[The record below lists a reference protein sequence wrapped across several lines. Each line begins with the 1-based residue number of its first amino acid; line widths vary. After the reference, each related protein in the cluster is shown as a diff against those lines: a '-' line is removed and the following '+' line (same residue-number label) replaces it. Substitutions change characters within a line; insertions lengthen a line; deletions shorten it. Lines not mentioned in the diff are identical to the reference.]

1 MRCIRYQ
8 HLKQKTM
15 NDNKKTALQVSALCN
30 GTVIDH
36 IPADKLF
43 AVVNLL
49 NIPAMGNNV
58 TIGYNLESK
67 KLGKKGLIKISDRFF
82 TDDEINK
89 ISVVAPNVV
98 LNTIRDYNVVEKRE
112 VKMPDEIHNIIKC
125 NNLNC
130 ITNNEP
136 METHFYV
143 ANRETHTL
151 KCRYCEKEVNLDD
164 ITLL

>member
-1 MRCIRYQ
+1 MNENN
-8 HLKQKTM
+8 KQ
-15 NDNKKTALQVSALCN
+15 ALQVSALCN

-49 NIPAMGNNV
+49 EISTMSNNV
-58 TIGYNLESK
+58 TIGFNLESK

>member
-1 MRCIRYQ
+1 
-8 HLKQKTM
+8 M
-15 NDNKKTALQVSALCN
+15 NDNKKPALQVSALCN

-49 NIPAMGNNV
+49 DIPSMGNNV

-89 ISVVAPNVV
+89 ISVIAPNVV

-136 METHFYV
+136 MATHFYV
-143 ANRETHTL
+143 ANRDTHTL
-151 KCRYCEKEVNLDD
+151 KCRYCEKEININDAK
-164 ITLL
+164 LL

>member
-1 MRCIRYQ
+1 
-8 HLKQKTM
+8 M
-15 NDNKKTALQVSALCN
+15 NENNKPALQVSALCN

-49 NIPAMGNNV
+49 NIPTMSNNV

-67 KLGKKGLIKISDRFF
+67 KLGKKGLIKIADRFF

-136 METHFYV
+136 MATHFYV
-143 ANRETHTL
+143 SNRDTHTL
-151 KCRYCEKEVNLDD
+151 KCRYCEKEVSLDD
-164 ITLL
+164 IKLL

>member
-1 MRCIRYQ
+1 M
-8 HLKQKTM
+8 K
-15 NDNKKTALQVSALCN
+15 DNNKYAMQVSALCD

-49 NIPAMGNNV
+49 DIPSFTGNV
-58 TIGYNLESK
+58 TIGYNLDSK
-67 KLGKKGLIKISDRFF
+67 KLGKKGLIKIADYFF

-98 LNTIRDYNVVEKRE
+98 LNTIRNYKVVEKRE
-112 VKMPDEIHNIIKC
+112 VKMPDELHNIIKC

-136 METHFYV
+136 MATHFYV
-143 ANRETHTL
+143 SNRKNGTL
-151 KCRYCEKEVNLDD
+151 KCRYCEKELN
-164 ITLL
+164 INNAQLLEQ

>member
-1 MRCIRYQ
+1 
-8 HLKQKTM
+8 M
-15 NDNKKTALQVSALCN
+15 NENKKPALQVSALCN

-49 NIPAMGNNV
+49 DIPAMSNNV

-89 ISVVAPNVV
+89 ISVIAPNVV
-98 LNTIRDYNVVEKRE
+98 LNTIRDYKVVEKRE

-164 ITLL
+164 IKLL

>member
-1 MRCIRYQ
+1 
-8 HLKQKTM
+8 M
-15 NDNKKTALQVSALCN
+15 NENNKPALQVSALCN

-49 NIPAMGNNV
+49 NIPTMSNNV

-67 KLGKKGLIKISDRFF
+67 KLGKKGLIKIADRFF
-82 TDDEINK
+82 TDDEVNK

-136 METHFYV
+136 MTTHFYV
-143 ANRETHTL
+143 SNRDTHTL
-151 KCRYCEKEVNLDD
+151 KCRYCEKEVSLDD
-164 ITLL
+164 IKLL

>member
-1 MRCIRYQ
+1 M
-8 HLKQKTM
+8 QKTSERFNEIWNSGNYESEIKVVINGVEYFENQLM
-15 NDNKKTALQVSALCN
+15 DVS
-30 GTVIDH
+30 I
-36 IPADKLF
+36 KRELF
-43 AVVNLL
+43 G
-49 NIPAMGNNV
+49 GNNV

-98 LNTIRDYNVVEKRE
+98 LNTIRDYCVVEKRE
-112 VKMPDEIHNIIKC
+112 VKMPDEIHNIIRC

-151 KCRYCEKEVNLDD
+151 KCRYCEKEVSLDD

>member
-1 MRCIRYQ
+1 
-8 HLKQKTM
+8 M

-49 NIPAMGNNV
+49 DIPAMGNNV

-98 LNTIRDYNVVEKRE
+98 LNTIRDYSVVEKRE
-112 VKMPDEIHNIIKC
+112 VRMPDEIHNIIKC

>member
-1 MRCIRYQ
+1 
-8 HLKQKTM
+8 M
-15 NDNKKTALQVSALCN
+15 NENKKPALQVSALCN

-49 NIPAMGNNV
+49 DIPAMSNNV

-143 ANRETHTL
+143 ANRDTHTL
-151 KCRYCEKEVNLDD
+151 KCCYCEKEVSLDD
-164 ITLL
+164 IKLL

>member
-1 MRCIRYQ
+1 
-8 HLKQKTM
+8 M
-15 NDNKKTALQVSALCN
+15 NENKKPALQVSALCN

-49 NIPAMGNNV
+49 DIPAMGNNV

-151 KCRYCEKEVNLDD
+151 KCRYCEKEVSLDD
-164 ITLL
+164 IKLL

>member
-1 MRCIRYQ
+1 
-8 HLKQKTM
+8 M
-15 NDNKKTALQVSALCN
+15 NDNKKPALQVSALCN

-49 NIPAMGNNV
+49 NIPSMGNNV
-58 TIGYNLESK
+58 TIGHNLESK

-82 TDDEINK
+82 TDDEVSK

-98 LNTIRDYNVVEKRE
+98 LNTIRDYQVVEKRE
-112 VKMPDEIHNIIKC
+112 LRMPDELHNIIKC

-136 METHFYV
+136 MATHFTV
-143 ANRETHTL
+143 SNRAEGTV
-151 KCRYCEKEVNLDD
+151 KCRYCEKELNINDAK
-164 ITLL
+164 LL

>member
-1 MRCIRYQ
+1 
-8 HLKQKTM
+8 M
-15 NDNKKTALQVSALCN
+15 NEKNENKKTALQVSALCN

-49 NIPAMGNNV
+49 EIHKMSNNV

-67 KLGKKGLIKISDRFF
+67 KLGKKGLIKIADRFF

-89 ISVVAPNVV
+89 ISVVAPNIV

-112 VKMPDEIHNIIKC
+112 LRMPDEIRNIIKC

-136 METHFYV
+136 MATHFYV
-143 ANRETHTL
+143 TNSETGTL
-151 KCRYCEKEVNLDD
+151 KCRYCEKEVNINDVN
-164 ITLL
+164 LL

>member
-1 MRCIRYQ
+1 
-8 HLKQKTM
+8 M
-15 NDNKKTALQVSALCN
+15 NENNKTALQVSALCN

-49 NIPAMGNNV
+49 EIPTMGNNV

-112 VKMPDEIHNIIKC
+112 VKMPDEIHNLIKC

-136 METHFYV
+136 MATHFYV
-143 ANRETHTL
+143 ANRDTHTL

-164 ITLL
+164 IKLL

>member
-1 MRCIRYQ
+1 M
-8 HLKQKTM
+8 
-15 NDNKKTALQVSALCN
+15 QVSALCN

-49 NIPAMGNNV
+49 DIPSMGNNV

-82 TDDEINK
+82 TDDEVNK

-136 METHFYV
+136 MATHFYV
-143 ANRETHTL
+143 ANRDTHTL
-151 KCRYCEKEVNLDD
+151 KCRYCEKEVSLDD
-164 ITLL
+164 IKLL

>member
-1 MRCIRYQ
+1 
-8 HLKQKTM
+8 M
-15 NDNKKTALQVSALCN
+15 NENKKHEMQVSALRN

-36 IPADKLF
+36 IPAEKLF

-49 NIPAMGNNV
+49 NIADMSSNV
-58 TIGYNLESK
+58 TIGNNLDSK

-89 ISVVAPNVV
+89 ISLVAPHVI
-98 LNTIRDYNVVEKRE
+98 LNTIRDYNVIEKRE
-112 VKMPDEIHNIIKC
+112 VKMPDEIRNLIKC

-136 METHFYV
+136 MASHFYV
-143 ANRETHTL
+143 ANRDTHTL
-151 KCRYCEKEVNLDD
+151 KCRYCEKEVTLND
-164 ITLL
+164 IKLL

>member
-1 MRCIRYQ
+1 MNENN
-8 HLKQKTM
+8 KQ
-15 NDNKKTALQVSALCN
+15 ALQVSALCN

-49 NIPAMGNNV
+49 NIPTMSNNV

-67 KLGKKGLIKISDRFF
+67 KLGKKGLIKIADRFF
-82 TDDEINK
+82 TDDEVNK

-136 METHFYV
+136 MATHFYV
-143 ANRETHTL
+143 ANRETNTL
-151 KCRYCEKEVNLDD
+151 KCRYCEKEVSLDD
-164 ITLL
+164 INLL

>member
-1 MRCIRYQ
+1 
-8 HLKQKTM
+8 M

-49 NIPAMGNNV
+49 DIPTMGNNV

-67 KLGKKGLIKISDRFF
+67 KLGKKGLIKIADRFF
-82 TDDEINK
+82 TDDEVNK

-112 VKMPDEIHNIIKC
+112 VKMPDEIHNLIKC

-136 METHFYV
+136 MATHFYV

-151 KCRYCEKEVNLDD
+151 KCRYCEKEVSLDD
-164 ITLL
+164 IKLL

>member
-1 MRCIRYQ
+1 
-8 HLKQKTM
+8 M
-15 NDNKKTALQVSALCN
+15 NDNKKAMQVSALCN

-49 NIPAMGNNV
+49 NIPQMTHNV
-58 TIGYNLESK
+58 TIGNNLDSK

-89 ISVVAPNVV
+89 ISIVAPNVV
-98 LNTIRDYNVVEKRE
+98 LNTIRDYKVVEKRE
-112 VKMPDEIHNIIKC
+112 VKMPDEIHNLIKC

-136 METHFYV
+136 MATHFYV
-143 ANRETHTL
+143 ANRDTHTL
-151 KCRYCEKEVNLDD
+151 KCRYCEKEVNINDVK
-164 ITLL
+164 LL

>member
-1 MRCIRYQ
+1 
-8 HLKQKTM
+8 M
-15 NDNKKTALQVSALCN
+15 NENKKPALQVSALCN

-49 NIPAMGNNV
+49 DIPAMSNNV

-89 ISVVAPNVV
+89 ISLVAPNVV
-98 LNTIRDYNVVEKRE
+98 LNTIRDYNVIEKRE
-112 VKMPDEIHNIIKC
+112 VKMPDEIHNLIKC

-136 METHFYV
+136 MASHFYV
-143 ANRETHTL
+143 ANRDTHTL
-151 KCRYCEKEVNLDD
+151 KCRYCEKEVTLND
-164 ITLL
+164 IKLL

>member
-1 MRCIRYQ
+1 
-8 HLKQKTM
+8 M
-15 NDNKKTALQVSALCN
+15 NENKKTALQVSALCN

-49 NIPAMGNNV
+49 DIPAMSNNV

-67 KLGKKGLIKISDRFF
+67 KLGKKGLIKIADRFF

-89 ISVVAPNVV
+89 ISVIAPNVV
-98 LNTIRDYNVVEKRE
+98 LNTIKDYNVVEKRE

-136 METHFYV
+136 MATHFYV
-143 ANRETHTL
+143 TNSETGTL
-151 KCRYCEKEVNLDD
+151 KCRYCEKEVNINDVN
-164 ITLL
+164 LL

>member
-1 MRCIRYQ
+1 
-8 HLKQKTM
+8 M
-15 NDNKKTALQVSALCN
+15 NDNNKHAMQVSALCN

-49 NIPAMGNNV
+49 DIPSMSNNV

-67 KLGKKGLIKISDRFF
+67 KLGKKGLIKIADCFF
-82 TDDEINK
+82 SDDEVSK

-98 LNTIRDYNVVEKRE
+98 LNTIRDYKVVEKRE
-112 VKMPDEIHNIIKC
+112 LRMPDELHNIIKC

-136 METHFYV
+136 MATHFTV
-143 ANRETHTL
+143 SNREEGTL
-151 KCRYCEKEVNLDD
+151 KCRYYEKELNINDAE
-164 ITLL
+164 LL